1 MKNKVALH
9 GSYYGDNF
17 GDTLFVEIFN
27 SWIKELEHYDKDNV
41 ILPFAGN
48 RVRNLVSVSSQK
60 GLKGLLQAGKIVFI
74 GGGYLGE
81 RPNDRLVWNAR
92 LFVRHLTIAI
102 FALIFQKPYIFVGVG
117 AGPLSNKII
126 RKMVVFLCNRSVKV
140 IVRDIESYNY
150 LIDYGVEKNKIITTA
165 DSVLTLDNSYL
176 ENNNIKTI
184 NYINNFKKANKV
196 IIGVHLP
203 ARDEHTDKLDK
214 IIKALREY
222 VDISK
227 NVKLI
232 VFNDFYKEGYN
243 YIALNMIKER
253 FKDEEFEVYDY
264 TDPNNLIGLISQLDI
279 VITTKLHVGVVANCY
294 GVYSLSFPVHGKTI
308 RFYKQINLNE
318 RCIDINTL
326 EEFDVLKLLNSY
338 TNTSDIVSNIP
349 IEQRELAKMNKKIF
363 LDFIS

>member
-1 MKNKVALH
+1 MKSKVALH

-27 SWIKELEHYDKDNV
+27 SWMKELEHYDKDNV

-48 RVRNLVSVSSQK
+48 RVRNFVCVSPQK
-60 GLKGLLQAGKIVFI
+60 GIKGLLQAGKIVFI

-81 RPNDRLVWNAR
+81 RPNDKLVWNVR
-92 LFVRHLTIAI
+92 LFVRHLSIAF
-102 FALIFQKPYIFVGVG
+102 FALLFKKPYIFIGVG

-140 IVRDIESYNY
+140 IVRDVESYDY
-150 LIDYGVEKNKIITTA
+150 LIDYGVDKNKIITTV
-165 DSVLTLDNSYL
+165 DSVLTLDHSYL
-176 ENNNIKTI
+176 ENKNIKTI
-184 NYINNFKKANKV
+184 DYINNLRKTNKI

-203 ARDEHTDKLDK
+203 ARNEHTDKLSK
-214 IIKALREY
+214 IINALRDY
-222 VDISK
+222 VDNLK

-279 VITTKLHVGVVANCY
+279 VITTKLHVGIVANCY
-294 GVYSLSFPVHGKTI
+294 GVYSLAFPVHGKTV
-308 RFYKQINLNE
+308 RFYKQINLKE

-326 EEFDVLKLLNSY
+326 EQCDVSKLLNSY
-338 TNTSDIVSNIP
+338 TNTNDIVSNIP
-349 IEQRELAKMNKKIF
+349 VEQQELAKMNKKIF
-363 LDFIS
+363 LDFIN